1 MLGLL
6 LTSLAN
12 DPANSWLSYAAWT
25 SPAQAI
31 SSARP
36 ERRAQRPGAPYGSNA
51 PGWWYGIQTS
61 NGDGALIQPI
71 LAYGYQ
77 GSFYSIF
84 NACFDWT
91 DGSWH
96 TSPDT
101 PSSAGDLITSSIT
114 FDGASTYTMTI
125 SSRDTG
131 KVITTPYTLEKRASR
146 RPPST
151 SCSSTSRARAAYP
164 AGGEMT
170 FEHIHVGVDGQI
182 VPNVQWEARQ
192 QERLLEGG
200 RRRRADAQITW
211 NPAATRRRRTS
222 VAAAP
227 PNRRDGAS
235 RHRGPRGPNLDTY

>member
-25 SPAQAI
+25 SPSGKPISFVNTSWVVPNDPAQ
-31 SSARP
+31 S
-36 ERRAQRPGAPYGSNA
+36 YGSNA

-96 TSPDT
+96 TSPET
-101 PSSAGDLITSSIT
+101 
-114 FDGASTYTMTI
+114 
-125 SSRDTG
+125 
-131 KVITTPYTLEKRASR
+131 
-146 RPPST
+146 
-151 SCSSTSRARAAYP
+151 
-164 AGGEMT
+164 
-170 FEHIHVGVDGQI
+170 
-182 VPNVQWEARQ
+182 
-192 QERLLEGG
+192 
-200 RRRRADAQITW
+200 RRAT
-211 NPAATRRRRTS
+211 PAR
-222 VAAAP
+222 
-227 PNRRDGAS
+227 
-235 RHRGPRGPNLDTY
+235 

>member
-1 MLGLL
+1 MLSLL

-25 SPAQAI
+25 SPSGKPISFVNASWVVPNDPAQ
-31 SSARP
+31 S
-36 ERRAQRPGAPYGSNA
+36 YGSNA

-96 TSPDT
+96 TSPETYTVKPGDT
-101 PSSAGDLITSSIT
+101 ITSSIT

-131 KVITTPYTLEKRASR
+131 KVITTPYTLEKRQSEPETTVYFVLEHQPR
-146 RPPST
+146 
-151 SCSSTSRARAAYP
+151 SCKAYP
-164 AGGEMT
+164 AGGEMS

-192 QERLLEGG
+192 QEP
-200 RRRRADAQITW
+200 ACSSKAVVVDAQTLKFTW
-211 NPAATRRRRTS
+211 NPAAS
-222 VAAAP
+222 AAAANQSLAAAP
-227 PNRRDGAS
+227 PKWGA
-235 RHRGPRGPNLDTY
+235 GATAQ